1 MEEDYPSDLDYGG
14 YLLRKAV
21 SYTEQDLLNS
31 EVCAINRCKYS
42 LIVTLLTYV

>member
-21 SYTEQDLLNS
+21 SYTEQDLLKFRS
-31 EVCAINRCKYS
+31 MRDKQM
-42 LIVTLLTYV
+42 